1 MVIWWVLSLFLAVP
15 ILVHLFD
22 FRRAKKLYF
31 STIKYIDRLSS
42 KTKSRSRL
50 KYLLILANRILIFGC
65 VLFCVWQLMSDDTKG
80 SGPVF
85 LYFDNSISSSI
96 DDGNLVLEE
105 TIESLLDN
113 DLKPINLSDN
123 LDNQQVHSL
132 SDVSIQLSY
141 VSTGLSHFFNE
152 EYWYGGS
159 SVLLSDFQLT
169 EVQDLQDYTI
179 DSTRYYE
186 IVLLND
192 LNDDRNVF
200 IDSLWVQV
208 NSSDLSELSIFVKF
222 IAFNSDDGN
231 IVVKLMQSGKQL
243 SSVVK
248 SVMELD
254 IIEFDVPIDSY
265 GQYSLVINGDDVT
278 YDNEFYFIREMNN
291 KPAIS
296 ILNNGN
302 TRAINEVFNNPALF
316 ETEVLDIQNLDY
328 ELMSASDLIVFNN
341 YTELPSNL
349 IEQFKDKH
357 FLIFPSDSIEFQ
369 SYSDLNGLSFSSRE
383 RGNLQIDIVDG
394 NSLTRGIFEER
405 VRPGSLPFLSPVFN
419 VQGSYEPIINYRD
432 NSPFLL
438 LNEKKYVFNTSLSL
452 ASGFE
457 SNALFLPILYQIA
470 FSSIGGLEIPYV
482 YPGNTLGLDV
492 PVSDI
497 PIRIVKEGFEI
508 IPAFNSTDLKTTI
521 QIPEN
526 IDPGF
531 YHLVQKSDTLR
542 QIAINI
548 PKEESVMIS
557 PSLADLKHV
566 FGEYE
571 NVNVSEVYEGSG
583 KTVFAST
590 ESIGLWKYALILTI
604 LLILTETML
613 HRYFR

>member
-1 MVIWWVLSLFLAVP
+1 MVIWWVLSFFLAVP

-123 LDNQQVHSL
+123 LDNQQIHSL

-141 VSTGLSHFFNE
+141 VSTGLSRFFNE

-302 TRAINEVFNNPALF
+302 TRAINEVFNNPTLF